1 MEFVPRLTRQ
11 LSPILLVIMVLWW
24 AGEARGASPLDTIL
38 DGIEKT
44 YTNSS
49 FSARY
54 EQKSWL
60 KAIDIMEKAS
70 GRAYFSHPGKMRWE
84 YLKPQQHQIITN
96 GKELWVY
103 RPEESQVIKGDAR
116 NFFRSGSGGS
126 FLADISRVREDYIIT
141 LEQSSQDG
149 DELLLVPRK
158 SNPDITSIQLRVV
171 KNTFEI
177 NRVITTNT
185 YGDYT
190 ELLFKNINF
199 GKLDP
204 ALFDF
209 QPPPGTD
216 LMKMDQ

>member
-1 MEFVPRLTRQ
+1 MKFLPRLTRH
-11 LSPILLVIMVLWW
+11 LSPILLIIMVLWW
-24 AGEARGASPLDTIL
+24 AGDVRGASSLDTIL

-44 YTNSS
+44 YTNRS
-49 FSARY
+49 FSVVY
-54 EQKSWL
+54 EQTSWL
-60 KAIDIMEKAS
+60 KAIDITEKAS

-116 NFFRSGSGGS
+116 NFFRSGGGGS
-126 FLADISRVREDYIIT
+126 FLADITRVREDYIIT

>member
-1 MEFVPRLTRQ
+1 MKFLPRLTRH
-11 LSPILLVIMVLWW
+11 LSPILLIIMVLWW
-24 AGEARGASPLDTIL
+24 AGDVRGASSLDTIL

-44 YTNSS
+44 YTNRS
-49 FSARY
+49 FSVVY
-54 EQKSWL
+54 EQTSWL
-60 KAIDIMEKAS
+60 KAIDITEKAS

-116 NFFRSGSGGS
+116 NFFRSGGGGS
-126 FLADISRVREDYIIT
+126 FLADITRVREDYIIT

-149 DELLLVPRK
+149 DELLLVPKK
-158 SNPDITSIQLRVV
+158 SNPDISSIQLRVE

-177 NRVITTNT
+177 NRVITTNS

-190 ELLFKNINF
+190 ELLFQEICFKT
-199 GKLDP
+199 LDP

-216 LMKMDQ
+216 LMKMDP